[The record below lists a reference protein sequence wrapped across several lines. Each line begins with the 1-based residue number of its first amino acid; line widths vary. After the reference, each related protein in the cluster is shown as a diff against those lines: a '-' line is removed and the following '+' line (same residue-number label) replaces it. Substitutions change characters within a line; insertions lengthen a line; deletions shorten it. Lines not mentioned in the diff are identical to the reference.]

1 MCVFFTVK
9 PLVDPALS
17 LIEKLG
23 DVASSL
29 TSLTQKP
36 GKEGEKK
43 RGENTLKNGIVGG
56 RLTTNSSFLPVDP
69 PVSGLGGSVTFY
81 P

>member
-1 MCVFFTVK
+1 MRSGIYVCAVWLFYGK
-9 PLVDPALS
+9 LADPALS

-43 RGENTLKNGIVGG
+43 RGENTLK
-56 RLTTNSSFLPVDP
+56 TE
-69 PVSGLGGSVTFY
+69 
-81 P
+81 